1 MKSRILS
8 NEKISS
14 GIYKLVFEWKGGIPS
29 PGQFVMVDCKGK
41 TFLKRPISVCS
52 ADDKS
57 MTIVYQVKGEGTKN
71 LSEMKKGDTIEV
83 TGPHGHGFELY
94 EDKNMLIVGGGIG
107 IPPLLYLAKKIKAK
121 NLYIALGFKSEIF
134 LVEEFKNLGEVIVT
148 TEDGSFGKK
157 GMVTQGIEDIIDKI
171 DIIYGCGPKPML
183 KALKEIS
190 LKNNIPCQISL
201 EERMACGMGACLVCA
216 CKVKKD
222 GGFEYKR
229 VCKDGPVFW
238 AEEVEF

>member
-1 MKSRILS
+1 METRILS
-8 NEKISS
+8 NEKIAS
-14 GIYKLVFEWKGGIPS
+14 GIYKLVYEWKGGIPS

-52 ADDKS
+52 VDDKS

-94 EDKNMLIVGGGIG
+94 EDKNVLIVGGGIG

-121 NLYIALGFKSEIF
+121 NSYIALGFKSEIF

-148 TEDGSFGKK
+148 TEDGSFGKR
-157 GMVTQGIEDIIDKI
+157 GMVTQAIEDIIDKI

-190 LKNNIPCQISL
+190 LKNNIPCQISV
-201 EERMACGMGACLVCA
+201 EERMACGIGACLVCA

-222 GGFEYKR
+222 GGFAYKR

>member
-1 MKSRILS
+1 METRILS
-8 NEKISS
+8 NEKIAT
-14 GIYKLVFEWKGGIPS
+14 GIYKMVFEWYEKAH

-52 ADDKS
+52 VEDKS
-57 MTIVYQVKGEGTKN
+57 LTIVYQVKGEGTKN
-71 LSEMKKGDTIEV
+71 LSQMKSGEIIEV
-83 TGPHGHGFELY
+83 TGPHGNGFEIR
-94 EDKNMLIVGGGIG
+94 EDKNVLIVGGGIG
-107 IPPLLYLAKKIKAK
+107 IPPLLYIAKKIKAK
-121 NLYIALGFKSEIF
+121 KLYIALGFRSETF

-157 GMVTQGIEDIIDKI
+157 GMVTQVIEDIIDKI

-190 LKNNIPCQISL
+190 LKNSIPCQISV
-201 EERMACGMGACLVCA
+201 EERMACGIGACLVCA

-222 GGFEYKR
+222 GGFAYKR